1 MTEVVLAGQEAEP
14 ESKVNVERE
23 AFEGGGMLLT
33 GQESSGLPGV
43 ESGEV
48 ERWRPLS
55 GEVRGLRLL
64 AEAVPRRRLKC
75 LADTG

>member
-33 GQESSGLPGV
+33 GQESSGLPG
-43 ESGEV
+43 EV

-55 GEVRGLRLL
+55 GEVRGLKLL
-64 AEAVPRRRLKC
+64 AEAVPRKRLKC